1 MKQNKYFSPARF
13 ARLFRN
19 DLMINQ
25 KMYFF
30 TLIGL
35 SLAIY
40 ALSYFTMA
48 TNKSYSNNDY
58 SALFVVY
65 LMAIGVIVGT
75 AFPAFSNS
83 IKTNHYL
90 LLPGSS
96 VEKLLIQ
103 FFIRIVIFVPLAL
116 IIFWTVTHLAKAS
129 MIPDVAA
136 GFNPAKNIK
145 DFQFA
150 MLFNQLDQGHEKLMY
165 GVTLFSIST
174 ILFAGSAFFNRF
186 ALVKT
191 LIVSAITC
199 FAVFCSFVLFS
210 HIFYPEAVH
219 GFNVHWNYYLVDG
232 ESLNN
237 HTVLGYVIGG
247 LSWLFFLPLAYFKLK
262 EKEV

>member
-1 MKQNKYFSPARF
+1 MKQNKYFNMGRF

-25 KMYFF
+25 KMYLF
-30 TLIGL
+30 TLVGL

-48 TNKSYSNNDY
+48 TNKGYSNNDY

-90 LLPGSS
+90 LSPGSS
-96 VEKLLIQ
+96 FEKLLIQ
-103 FFIRIVIFVPLAL
+103 FSIRLVIFVPLAL
-116 IIFWTVTHLAKAS
+116 IIFWTATHLAKAS
-129 MIPDVAA
+129 MIPDLEN
-136 GFNPAKNIK
+136 GFDPAKKIA

-150 MLFNQLDQGHEKLMY
+150 KLFNQLDPGHEKLMF

-174 ILFAGSAFFNRF
+174 ILFAGSVFFNRF

-191 LIVSAITC
+191 LIAATLVVGM
-199 FAVFCSFVLFS
+199 VFLSFVLFS
-210 HIFYPEAVH
+210 HIFYPEFVKGFDVH
-219 GFNVHWNYYLVDG
+219 LNHYVIDG
-232 ESLNN
+232 DRLNN
-237 HTVLGYVIGG
+237 LTFLGYIIGG